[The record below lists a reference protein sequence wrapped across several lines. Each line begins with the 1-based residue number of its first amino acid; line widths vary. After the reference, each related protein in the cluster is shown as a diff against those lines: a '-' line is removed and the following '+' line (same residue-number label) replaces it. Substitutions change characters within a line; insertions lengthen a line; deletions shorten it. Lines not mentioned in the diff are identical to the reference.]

1 MRRVVVT
8 GLGAITPIGNSVK
21 DFWNSLKS
29 GEDGISVL
37 DAEEFAESPV
47 KLVATVKDLD
57 LSSLPK
63 RDTKFDS
70 RFTNLARI
78 AGSEA
83 WNDSGLDMNKEDAEK
98 VGVYISTSIGGP
110 ETLSDGVRQ
119 LDVRGATR
127 ISPYFLQSV
136 LPNTAAAKVSIDL
149 GAKGGS
155 MCHVAACASGSI
167 SIGEAFLKIR
177 DGSHDVFIAGA
188 ADASITPLTLA
199 GFAAMRA
206 IYTGE
211 DKKCASIPFN
221 KKRNGFL
228 IGEGA
233 GILVLEELSHAL
245 KRKAKIYAEIVGYA
259 NNSDAF
265 NMVSPDYEGL
275 SSKDAMLDAI
285 ACAKINPSDIGYI
298 NAHGT
303 STVLGDRTEA
313 KVIHEIWNKRCPLVS
328 SIKSQIGHLLS
339 ASGAVEAIATILI
352 LGRDIVPG
360 SIYELD
366 LDDDCVLNIPEKEQT
381 ISSDYALS
389 NSFGFGGHN
398 ACLVFKKWSGR

>member
-1 MRRVVVT
+1 M
-8 GLGAITPIGNSVK
+8 
-21 DFWNSLKS
+21 
-29 GEDGISVL
+29 
-37 DAEEFAESPV
+37 
-47 KLVATVKDLD
+47 
-57 LSSLPK
+57 
-63 RDTKFDS
+63 
-70 RFTNLARI
+70 
-78 AGSEA
+78 
-83 WNDSGLDMNKEDAEK
+83 
-98 VGVYISTSIGGP
+98 
-110 ETLSDGVRQ
+110 
-119 LDVRGATR
+119 
-127 ISPYFLQSV
+127 
-136 LPNTAAAKVSIDL
+136 
-149 GAKGGS
+149 
-155 MCHVAACASGSI
+155 
-167 SIGEAFLKIR
+167 
-177 DGSHDVFIAGA
+177 
-188 ADASITPLTLA
+188 
-199 GFAAMRA
+199 
-206 IYTGE
+206 
-211 DKKCASIPFN
+211 
-221 KKRNGFL
+221 

-313 KVIHEIWNKRCPLVS
+313 KAIHEIWNKGCPLVS

-339 ASGAVEAIATILI
+339 ASGAVEAIATILM
-352 LGRDIVPG
+352 LGRDIIPG

-381 ISSDYALS
+381 INSNYALS

-398 ACLVFKKWSGR
+398 ACLVFKKWSER